1 MSVDSNFILKLLETK
16 DWKTVAEKRIS
27 AKFFNPALKLNMEI
41 FLARNH

>member
-27 AKFFNPALKLNMEI
+27 AKFFKKLAKGDV
-41 FLARNH
+41 L